1 VEAVSL
7 PECAANARRWARRLG
22 VFIVAAMAIAT
33 SAASVARA
41 DALVEYRAD
50 GDRIEAPLGGA
61 TGDAARGRALIVAR
75 DTANCVLCHA
85 VPDPAIRF
93 SGDVGPALD
102 GVGARLTPAQI
113 RLRIVDNSRRDP
125 NTVMPS
131 YYRIDG
137 RQLVAAAWRDKPV
150 LTVGQ
155 VEDLVAYL
163 SSLR

>member
-1 VEAVSL
+1 
-7 PECAANARRWARRLG
+7 
-22 VFIVAAMAIAT
+22 
-33 SAASVARA
+33 
-41 DALVEYRAD
+41 
-50 GDRIEAPLGGA
+50 
-61 TGDAARGRALIVAR
+61 
-75 DTANCVLCHA
+75 